1 MFNFHKNKKCSHL
14 LFIWRRWHLASVGRA
29 RWRFLV
35 LHHGQRGQRTHRVAI
50 HVKAI
55 NFDSRLWR
63 KDKSTQRVGEI
74 VRERDKENRRRLH
87 YLCWL
92 SKSECSSNR
101 NNNNNNESDS
111 HYKCSICMSTSR
123 GGVGGGGAVG
133 VPVWVATP
141 TRLRSLFPFVAH
153 KNVFHNIQQQQ
164 QRPQQQ
170 LLLTDCNCN
179 SPPCLPRN
187 FSPSAGAT
195 ISACCGDEWR
205 RRQMP
210 LFITLHK

>member
-35 LHHGQRGQRTHRVAI
+35 LHHGQRGQRTHGVAI

-55 NFDSRLWR
+55 NLDSRLWR
-63 KDKSTQRVGEI
+63 KDKSTQRERVREI

-111 HYKCSICMSTSR
+111 HYKCSICMSSIR
-123 GGVGGGGAVG
+123 GGVGGGRGSWSA
-133 VPVWVATP
+133 
-141 TRLRSLFPFVAH
+141 SLG
-153 KNVFHNIQQQQ
+153 
-164 QRPQQQ
+164 
-170 LLLTDCNCN
+170 CN
-179 SPPCLPRN
+179 SHPTP
-187 FSPSAGAT
+187 FSFS
-195 ISACCGDEWR
+195 ICSS
-205 RRQMP
+205 
-210 LFITLHK
+210 